1 MGWAKTIRLV
11 AFDVDGV
18 LTDGMLYYGPSGDAM
33 KAFSVRDGMGISLGR
48 AAGLKT
54 AVVTGRLSEMV
65 AKRAADLHVD
75 YVIQNAGQKGPAMED
90 LCRREGFALDEVAYM
105 GDDLN
110 DAALIQRAGLGG
122 TPADGCAE
130 ARDAADFISAY
141 AGGHGALREFVE
153 YILKEQDQWQQ
164 VVTQYVQGA
173 MTLKQ

>member
-1 MGWAKTIRLV
+1 
-11 AFDVDGV
+11 
-18 LTDGMLYYGPSGDAM
+18 
-33 KAFSVRDGMGISLGR
+33 
-48 AAGLKT
+48 
-54 AVVTGRLSEMV
+54 
-65 AKRAADLHVD
+65 
-75 YVIQNAGQKGPAMED
+75 MED